1 MKKFSFRLQSL
12 LKYRQYLELV
22 AKQEMARAQKD
33 VKESELRILD
43 LKEEGLRVSKAL
55 DRAATGGIRAIEFKS
70 YMDYMDG
77 VDDDVNREVKRK
89 TTLENVLGKKQQA
102 LTNKSVDKK
111 VLERLKKKK
120 NREYIEEFLKG
131 EQKASD
137 EISSLKKA
145 REIINAIS

>member
-33 VKESELRILD
+33 LKESELRILD
-43 LKEEGLRVSKAL
+43 LEEEGLRVSKAL
-55 DRAATGGIRAIEFKS
+55 DRAAAGGISAIEFKS

-77 VDDDVNREVKRK
+77 VGDDMNREVKQK
-89 TTLENVLGKKQQA
+89 TTLENILGKKQEA
-102 LTNKSVDKK
+102 LTKKSVEKK

-120 NREYIEEFLKG
+120 NMEYIEEFLKG
-131 EQKASD
+131 EQNASD

-145 REIINAIS
+145 REIIDAIS